1 MRSLLEVLRGHP
13 QQHRFND
20 SDWTDLLDLAEEE
33 NVLFRIADRLLLQE
47 GVLTPEQRK
56 RLDGIHHQAQLSTFV
71 WTETLK
77 GILSA
82 FQSADVPVISL
93 KGPCLAERLYG
104 DAALRSCCDLDVLV
118 RNSDLAAAEHVLTD
132 LGFRPNGRPD
142 DYHRAWSR
150 RGMNLELHH
159 NVENPFAFKFD
170 LSAAWARANHSTF
183 QGVSVWLLAPADEL
197 LYLCLHGVRHR
208 FERLSLILDLVFAFR
223 VLPVPSA
230 KTRERHDPAF
240 DNVLA
245 LGWMMARRLDPQT
258 REAECV
264 RPGDFPR
271 LEKLADQLWQER
283 MLEPAEI
290 LDWAGQH
297 QFYLEIE
304 TPGWRRF
311 QRRWRHLRILMTR
324 LIDDDFVFA
333 GRFNLHRNWQV
344 RLLRPIRLLV
354 KSFHTSSRTV

>member
-1 MRSLLEVLRGHP
+1 
-13 QQHRFND
+13 
-20 SDWTDLLDLAEEE
+20 
-33 NVLFRIADRLLLQE
+33 
-47 GVLTPEQRK
+47 
-56 RLDGIHHQAQLSTFV
+56 
-71 WTETLK
+71 
-77 GILSA
+77 
-82 FQSADVPVISL
+82 
-93 KGPCLAERLYG
+93 
-104 DAALRSCCDLDVLV
+104 
-118 RNSDLAAAEHVLTD
+118 
-132 LGFRPNGRPD
+132 
-142 DYHRAWSR
+142 
-150 RGMNLELHH
+150 MNLELHH

-297 QFYLEIE
+297 QFYLEVE

-324 LIDDDFVFA
+324 LIDDDFIFA

-354 KSFHTSSRTV
+354 KNLHTSRTV